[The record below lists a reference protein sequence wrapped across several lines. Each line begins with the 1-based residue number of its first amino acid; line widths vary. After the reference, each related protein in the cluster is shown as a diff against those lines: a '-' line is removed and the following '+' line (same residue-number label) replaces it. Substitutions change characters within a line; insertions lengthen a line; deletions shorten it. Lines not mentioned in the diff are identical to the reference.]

1 MGEII
6 FLGLIVIIATSA
18 IWVVVSPNL
27 VHSAVSLLV
36 TLFGVAGLYVFL
48 YADFLA
54 ATQVVIYVGG
64 ILVLII
70 FGVMLTNKI
79 DKPVIESDSS
89 NKIIGALISGFIFS
103 ILSIVIIQT
112 KWPMLLNNTEG
123 PSTVELIGRLILGK
137 YLLPF
142 ELISILLLAAL
153 IGAAL
158 LARKKIV
165 IEEALESETENNEND
180 QNDDGDSNQVSEK
193 KEESEDKK
201 IEGEDVDG

>member
-6 FLGLIVIIATSA
+6 FLGLVVIIATSA
-18 IWVVVSPNL
+18 TWVVVSPNL

-89 NKIIGALISGFIFS
+89 NKIIGALISGFIFT
-103 ILSIVIIQT
+103 ILSIIIIQT
-112 KWPMLLNNTEG
+112 KWPVLANNTEG

-153 IGAAL
+153 IGSAL
-158 LARKKIV
+158 LARKKAV
-165 IEEALESETENNEND
+165 IEEVLESDIENNEEND
-180 QNDDGDSNQVSEK
+180 KNDDEDSNEAL
-193 KEESEDKK
+193 EENEDKK
-201 IEGEDVDG
+201 VEGEDVDG